1 MFFKLTTLL
10 RRIKS
15 SLFLIM
21 LNSKEDKSTVIET
34 QFFILTPEQYE
45 EHLQDA
51 NELGISIDYYLSE
64 FCEVQGPKIT
74 IEK

>member
-1 MFFKLTTLL
+1 
-10 RRIKS
+10 
-15 SLFLIM
+15 M

-64 FCEVQGPKIT
+64 FCEVQGPKVT
-74 IEK
+74 AN

>member
-1 MFFKLTTLL
+1 
-10 RRIKS
+10 
-15 SLFLIM
+15 
-21 LNSKEDKSTVIET
+21 VIET

-64 FCEVQGPKIT
+64 FCEVQGPKVT
-74 IEK
+74 VD

>member
-10 RRIKS
+10 QRIKS

-64 FCEVQGPKIT
+64 FCEVQGPKVT
-74 IEK
+74 AN